1 MSEDDTAALTEA
13 EAAGQARVLEIAAEL
28 EALSNQLQAL
38 HDSFP
43 VSPLEA
49 AMLLGEEELD
59 VFTAL
64 RSVIECVL
72 ADRLEP
78 APRELKK
85 WATYRPPRKEG
96 K

>member
-1 MSEDDTAALTEA
+1 MSEDDATVLSEA
-13 EAAGQARVLEIAAEL
+13 EVAGQARVLEIAAAIED
-28 EALSNQLQAL
+28 LSRQLLAL

-49 AMLLGEEELD
+49 AILLGEEDLD

-72 ADRLEP
+72 ADHLEQ
-78 APRELKK
+78 ALQELRK
-85 WATYRPPRKEG
+85 WAAYKPGKARK
-96 K
+96 

>member
-1 MSEDDTAALTEA
+1 MSEDDAAVLTEA
-13 EAAGQARVLEIAAEL
+13 EAAGQERVLEIAGEI
-28 EALSNQLQAL
+28 ESLSQQLLAL

-49 AMLLGEEELD
+49 AMLLGEEDLD
-59 VFTAL
+59 VFTSL
-64 RSVIECVL
+64 RSVIECVR

-78 APRELKK
+78 ALQELRK
-85 WATYRPPRKEG
+85 WAAYKPRKAR

>member
-1 MSEDDTAALTEA
+1 MSESDTAELTEA
-13 EAAGQARVLEIAAEL
+13 EAAGQARVLEIAAEI
-28 EALSNQLQAL
+28 EDLSRQLRTL

-49 AMLLGEEELD
+49 AMLLGEEDVD

-72 ADRLEP
+72 SDRLEP
-78 APRELKK
+78 APQELRK
-85 WATYRPPRKEG
+85 WAVYKPSKEG

>member
-1 MSEDDTAALTEA
+1 MTKA
-13 EAAGQARVLEIAAEL
+13 EAAGQARVLEIAAEI
-28 EALSNQLQAL
+28 EALSSQLQSL

-43 VSPLEA
+43 VSPSEA

-85 WATYRPPRKEG
+85 WAAYTPSSREG